1 MKKIIYILLGL
12 ALAAVVAIAALVSL
26 IDPNQFKPQLVEQV
40 RKSTGRELVME
51 GDIGW
56 RFWPSLGL
64 SLEQVALRNPA
75 GFAEPDLVRFTR
87 GEASVGLL
95 PLLSHKLEIGK
106 VTLSGAHLFIQT
118 KADGSSNLSDLLKAS
133 AEPKGEATTSEPV
146 ATTPPPASDKQ
157 PWQISLQGVEL
168 QQASAL
174 LQDDRSGTVSRLEQL
189 DLNLGQLAVDQWVP
203 VTLAAKGAQGELA
216 FDLKG
221 SAQLKLAPDASRSEL
236 KDVALAGSLSEPTQ
250 RLDAFSLKADRLAL
264 GEWSSLTLSLQGA
277 QGAADKPT
285 LAGTLEGTLKAR
297 LDENRQL
304 LEVSDAVLA
313 AKLGGDALPRPQ
325 MQVKLAGFARAE
337 LGKQNVT
344 LSNLVMG
351 VDDALLSGNGSV
363 QLGAVPRVEFDLKGE
378 KLDVD
383 GWLGQSAKA
392 APAAPAAASSGAAA
406 PAGTTAQAAAPAAK
420 ALSTAEP
427 DLTAL
432 KAVDLAGRLQLG
444 SLRLKGLDL
453 SAVDLQ
459 LALAGGQL
467 TLKQFSAGVAGGQ
480 VTASGVLDAR
490 QQPARYQVHKRVQG
504 VDVRP
509 LLQTLAQT
517 DLLEGKGDLEVEV
530 QGAGLSEL
538 ALRSRMQGK
547 VNLKLSDGALHGI
560 NLAEMIREARAT
572 LTGKGADQVKEARKT
587 DFSALT
593 ASFRIAD
600 GVARSDDIQ
609 LFAPALRV
617 KGQGQTALVPET
629 LDFLFLTSVVESSKG
644 QGGKSV
650 DELKDITIPVRIG
663 GHWQAPSYR
672 LDVKELLSNNKLLEE
687 KARKEAER
695 GLKKLLGDKADNEGG
710 EGGGRPVAQ
719 GLVQVV
725 TAFRVIAM
733 QSPPRAGSVHCG
745 SLPGKVFKRDAAGV
759 GSKREGC
766 LGRTKMVSLWFYQG
780 ADE

>member
-40 RKSTGRELVME
+40 RKSTGRELVIQ

-64 SLEQVALRNPA
+64 SLEKVALRNPA
-75 GFAEPDLVRFTR
+75 GFAEPDLVRFEL

-95 PLLSHKLEIGK
+95 PLLSHRLEIGK

-118 KADGSSNLSDLLKAS
+118 RADGSSNLRDLLQAS
-133 AEPKGEATTSEPV
+133 ADPKEEAASEPA
-146 ATTPPPASDKQ
+146 ATTPPAASDKQ
-157 PWQISLQGVEL
+157 PWQISLQGIALVD
-168 QQASAL
+168 ASAL
-174 LQDDRSGTVSRLEQL
+174 VRDDRNGTVSRLDRL
-189 DLNLGQLAVDQWVP
+189 DLDLGQLTPGEWVP
-203 VTLAAKGAQGELA
+203 VTLAAKGAQGDLA

-221 SAQLKLAPDASRSEL
+221 QAQLKPAREAMKSEL
-236 KDVALAGSLSEPTQ
+236 KDLNLSGSLNQPAQ
-250 RLDAFSLKADRLAL
+250 RLDAFTLKADRLAL
-264 GEWSSLTLSLQGA
+264 GEWSSLSLSLSGA

-304 LEVSDAVLA
+304 LELSDAVLA
-313 AKLGGDALPRPQ
+313 AKLSGDSLPRPQ

-337 LGKQNVT
+337 LDKQSVA

-351 VDDALLSGNGSV
+351 VDDALLSGSGAV
-363 QLGAVPRVEFDLKGE
+363 RLGAVPKVDFDLKGD
-378 KLDVD
+378 KLDLD
-383 GWLGQSAKA
+383 AWLGQSAKA
-392 APAAPAAASSGAAA
+392 APAAATSGAAA
-406 PAGTTAQAAAPAAK
+406 PAGAQAQTAAPATK
-420 ALSTAEP
+420 ALSTQEP

-432 KAVDLAGRLQLG
+432 KVVDLAGRLQLG

-453 SAVDLQ
+453 STVDLQ

-467 TLKQFSAGVAGGQ
+467 TLKQFSAGVAGGK
-480 VTASGVLDAR
+480 VTASGLLDAR

-517 DLLEGKGDLEVEV
+517 DLLEGKGDLEVEA
-530 QGAGLSEL
+530 QGSGLSEQ
-538 ALRSRMQGK
+538 ALRSRMQGQVK
-547 VNLKLSDGALHGI
+547 LKLSDGALHGI

-572 LTGKGADQVKEARKT
+572 LTGKGADQVKEVRKT

-593 ASFRIAD
+593 ASFQIAD
-600 GVARSDDIQ
+600 GIARSDDIQ

-644 QGGKSV
+644 QGGKTV

-663 GHWQAPSYR
+663 GHWQAPSYK
-672 LDVKELLSNNKLLEE
+672 LDVKALLSNNKVLEE

-695 GLKKLLGDKADNEGG
+695 GLKKLLGDKADNEGVKG
-710 EGGGRPVAQ
+710 VADQ
-719 GLVQVV
+719 LLKGL
-725 TAFRVIAM
+725 
-733 QSPPRAGSVHCG
+733 
-745 SLPGKVFKRDAAGV
+745 FK
-759 GSKREGC
+759 
-766 LGRTKMVSLWFYQG
+766 
-780 ADE
+780 

>member
-1 MKKIIYILLGL
+1 MKKIIYILPGL

-40 RKSTGRELVME
+40 GKSTGRELVIQ

-95 PLLSHKLEIGK
+95 PLLSHRLEIGK

-118 KADGSSNLSDLLKAS
+118 KADGSSNLRDLLKAS
-133 AEPKGEATTSEPV
+133 AEPKGEAATTEPA

-189 DLNLGQLAVDQWVP
+189 DLNLGQLAVAQWVP

-221 SAQLKLAPDASRSEL
+221 SAQLKLASDASRSEL
-236 KDVALAGSLSEPTQ
+236 KDVALAGSLSEPIQ

-264 GEWSSLTLSLQGA
+264 GQWSSLTLSLQGA

-304 LEVSDAVLA
+304 LELSDAVLA
-313 AKLGGDALPRPQ
+313 AKLSGDALPRPQ
-325 MQVKLAGFARAE
+325 MQLKLAGFARAE
-337 LGKQNVT
+337 LDKQAVT

-351 VDDALLSGNGSV
+351 VDDALLSGSGAV
-363 QLGAVPRVEFDLKGE
+363 RLGAVPKMDFDLKGE
-378 KLDVD
+378 KLDLD
-383 GWLGQSAKA
+383 GWLGQPAKA
-392 APAAPAAASSGAAA
+392 APVAATSGAAA
-406 PAGTTAQAAAPAAK
+406 PAGAPAQTAAQ

-432 KAVDLAGRLQLG
+432 KSVDLAGRLQLG

-467 TLKQFSAGVAGGQ
+467 TLKQFSAGVAGGK

-517 DLLEGKGDLEVEV
+517 DLLEGKGDLEVEA
-530 QGAGLSEL
+530 QGSGLSEQ

-560 NLAEMIREARAT
+560 NLAQMIREARAT
-572 LTGKGADQVKEARKT
+572 LTGKGADQVKEVRKT

-593 ASFRIAD
+593 ASFQIAN
-600 GVARSDDIQ
+600 GIARSDDIQ

-644 QGGKSV
+644 KGGKTV

-663 GHWQAPSYR
+663 GHWQAPSYK
-672 LDVKELLSNNKLLEE
+672 LDVKALLSNNKVLEE

-695 GLKKLLGDKADNEGG
+695 GLKKLLGDKADNEGVKG
-710 EGGGRPVAQ
+710 VADQ
-719 GLVQVV
+719 LLKGL
-725 TAFRVIAM
+725 
-733 QSPPRAGSVHCG
+733 
-745 SLPGKVFKRDAAGV
+745 FK
-759 GSKREGC
+759 
-766 LGRTKMVSLWFYQG
+766 
-780 ADE
+780 

>member
-40 RKSTGRELVME
+40 RKSTGRELVIQ

-64 SLEQVALRNPA
+64 SLEKVALRNPA
-75 GFAEPDLVRFTR
+75 GFAEPDLVRFEQ

-118 KADGSSNLSDLLKAS
+118 RADGSSNLRDLLKSS
-133 AEPKGEATTSEPV
+133 AEPKGEATTSEPA
-146 ATTPPPASDKQ
+146 ATTPPAASDKQ
-157 PWQISLQGVEL
+157 PWQISLQGIALVD
-168 QQASAL
+168 ASAL
-174 LQDDRSGTVSRLEQL
+174 VRDDRSGTVSRLDRL
-189 DLNLGQLAVDQWVP
+189 DLDLGQLTPGEWVP
-203 VTLAAKGAQGELA
+203 VTLAAKGAQGDLA

-221 SAQLKLAPDASRSEL
+221 QAQLKPAREAMKSEL
-236 KDVALAGSLSEPTQ
+236 KDLNLSGSLNQPAQ

-264 GEWSSLTLSLQGA
+264 GEWSSLSLSLSGA
-277 QGAADKPT
+277 LGAADKPT
-285 LAGTLEGTLKAR
+285 LAGTLEGSLKAR

-304 LEVSDAVLA
+304 LELSDAVLA
-313 AKLGGDALPRPQ
+313 AKLSGDSLPRPQ

-337 LGKQNVT
+337 LDKQSVA
-344 LSNLVMG
+344 LSNLVLG
-351 VDDALLSGNGSV
+351 VDDALLSGSGAV
-363 QLGAVPRVEFDLKGE
+363 RLGAVPKVDFDLKGD
-378 KLDVD
+378 KLDLD
-383 GWLGQSAKA
+383 SWLGQ
-392 APAAPAAASSGAAA
+392 PARTAPAAATSGAAA
-406 PAGTTAQAAAPAAK
+406 SAGAPAQTAAQ
-420 ALSTAEP
+420 ALSTVEP

-432 KAVDLAGRLQLG
+432 KAVDLSGRLQLG

-467 TLKQFSAGVAGGQ
+467 TLKQFSAGVAGGK
-480 VTASGVLDAR
+480 VTASGLLDAR

-517 DLLEGKGDLEVEV
+517 DLLEGKGDLEVEA
-530 QGAGLSEL
+530 QGSGLSEQ

-572 LTGKGADQVKEARKT
+572 LTGKGADQVKEVRKT

-593 ASFRIAD
+593 ASFQIAN
-600 GVARSDDIQ
+600 GIARSDDIQ

-644 QGGKSV
+644 QGGKTV

-663 GHWQAPSYR
+663 GHWQAPSYK
-672 LDVKELLSNNKLLEE
+672 LDVKALLSNNKVLEE

-695 GLKKLLGDKADNEGG
+695 GLKKLLGDKADNEGVKG
-710 EGGGRPVAQ
+710 VADQ
-719 GLVQVV
+719 LLKGL
-725 TAFRVIAM
+725 
-733 QSPPRAGSVHCG
+733 
-745 SLPGKVFKRDAAGV
+745 FK
-759 GSKREGC
+759 
-766 LGRTKMVSLWFYQG
+766 
-780 ADE
+780 

>member
-12 ALAAVVAIAALVSL
+12 ALAAVVAITALVSL
-26 IDPNQFKPQLVEQV
+26 IDPNQFKPQLVDQV

-51 GDIGW
+51 GAIGW

-64 SLEQVALRNPA
+64 SLEKVALRNPA
-75 GFAEPDLVRFTR
+75 GFAEPDLVRFER

-95 PLLSHKLEIGK
+95 PLLSHRLEIGK
-106 VTLSGAHLFIQT
+106 VTLSGAHLFVQT
-118 KADGSSNLSDLLKAS
+118 RADGSSNLSDLIKTTKQGADAS
-133 AEPKGEATTSEPV
+133 PAGESQPAAP
-146 ATTPPPASDKQ
+146 AASDKQ

-174 LQDDRSGTVSRLEQL
+174 LQDDRNGTVSRLEQL

-221 SAQLKLAPDASRSEL
+221 QAQLKLAQDESRSEL
-236 KDVALAGSLSEPTQ
+236 KDLSLEGSLKDPVQ
-250 RLDAFSLKADRLAL
+250 RLDAFSIKADRLAL

-304 LEVSDAVLA
+304 LEISDAVLA
-313 AKLGGDALPRPQ
+313 AKLSGDALPRPQ
-325 MQVKLAGFARAE
+325 LQVKLAGFARAE
-337 LGKQNVT
+337 LDKQNVT
-344 LSNLVMG
+344 LTNLVMG

-378 KLDVD
+378 ALDLD
-383 GWLGQSAKA
+383 GWLGQPAK
-392 APAAPAAASSGAAA
+392 AAPAAASSGAVV

-432 KAVDLAGRLQLG
+432 KSVDLAGRLQLG
-444 SLRLKGLDL
+444 SVRLKGLDL

-467 TLKQFSAGVAGGQ
+467 TLKQFSAGVAGGK
-480 VTASGVLDAR
+480 VTASGLLDAR
-490 QQPARYQVHKRVQG
+490 QKPARYQAHKRVQG

-600 GVARSDDIQ
+600 GVAQSDDIQ

-644 QGGKSV
+644 QGGKDV

-672 LDVKELLSNNKLLEE
+672 LDVKALLSNNKLLEE

-695 GLKKLLGDKADNEGG
+695 GLKKLLGDKADNEGVKG
-710 EGGGRPVAQ
+710 VADQ
-719 GLVQVV
+719 LLKGL
-725 TAFRVIAM
+725 
-733 QSPPRAGSVHCG
+733 
-745 SLPGKVFKRDAAGV
+745 FK
-759 GSKREGC
+759 
-766 LGRTKMVSLWFYQG
+766 
-780 ADE
+780 

>member
-26 IDPNQFKPQLVEQV
+26 VDPNQFKPQLAEQV

-64 SLEQVALRNPA
+64 SLEKVQLRNPV
-75 GFAEPDLVRFTR
+75 GFAEPDLLRFTQ
-87 GEASVGLL
+87 GDASVALL
-95 PLLSHKLEIGK
+95 PLLSHRLEIGK

-118 KADGSSNLSDLLKAS
+118 KADGSSNLNGLVKTATAD
-133 AEPKGEATTSEPV
+133 KGAGTQS
-146 ATTPPPASDKQ
+146 PAGDSQPAVTEEK
-157 PWQISLQGVEL
+157 PWQISLQGVALVE
-168 QQASAL
+168 ASAL
-174 LQDDRSGTVSRLEQL
+174 VRDDRSGAVSRLDRL
-189 DLNLGQLAVDQWVP
+189 DLDLGQLTPGEWVP
-203 VTLAAKGAQGELA
+203 VTLAAKGAQGDRA

-221 SAQLKLAPDASRSEL
+221 QAQLKLAREVKASEL
-236 KDVALAGSLSEPTQ
+236 KDLTLGGSLSEPTQ

-264 GEWSSLTLSLQGA
+264 GQWGSLALSLSGT
-277 QGAADKPT
+277 QGAADQPT

-297 LDENRQL
+297 LDQGLQL
-304 LEVSDAVLA
+304 VEVSDAVLA
-313 AKLGGDALPRPQ
+313 ARLSGDSLPRPQ
-325 MQVKLAGFARAE
+325 MNLKLAGFARAE
-337 LGKQNVT
+337 LDKQTIT

-351 VDDALLSGNGSV
+351 ADDALLSGSGTV
-363 QLGAVPRVEFDLKGE
+363 HLGAVPKVEFDLKGE
-378 KLDVD
+378 KLDLD
-383 GWLGQSAKA
+383 AWLGQAAPAKAAA
-392 APAAPAAASSGAAA
+392 APAAPAKG
-406 PAGTTAQAAAPAAK
+406 GDKGAAPAAK
-420 ALSTAEP
+420 ALSTMEP
-427 DLTAL
+427 DLAVL
-432 KAVDLAGRLQLG
+432 KSVDLAGRLQLG

-459 LALAGGQL
+459 LVLAGGQL
-467 TLKQFSAGVAGGQ
+467 NLKQFSAGVAGGQ

-509 LLQTLAQT
+509 LLQTLAQN
-517 DLLEGKGDLEVEV
+517 DRLEGKGDLEVQV
-530 QGAGLSEL
+530 QGTGLSEQ
-538 ALRSRMQGK
+538 ALRSQMQGK
-547 VNLKLSDGALHGI
+547 LSLRLSDGALHGI

-593 ASFRIAD
+593 ANFQIAN

-609 LFAPALRV
+609 LLAPALRV
-617 KGQGQTALVPET
+617 KGQGQSALVPET

-650 DELKDITIPVRIG
+650 DELKDVTIPVRIG

-672 LDVKELLSNNKLLEE
+672 LDVKELLSNNKVLEE

-695 GLKKLLGDKADNEGG
+695 GLKKLLGDKADDEQIKG
-710 EGGGRPVAQ
+710 VADQ
-719 GLVQVV
+719 LLKGL
-725 TAFRVIAM
+725 
-733 QSPPRAGSVHCG
+733 
-745 SLPGKVFKRDAAGV
+745 FK
-759 GSKREGC
+759 
-766 LGRTKMVSLWFYQG
+766 
-780 ADE
+780 

>member
-40 RKSTGRELVME
+40 RKSTGRELVIQ

-95 PLLSHKLEIGK
+95 PLLSHRLEIGK

-133 AEPKGEATTSEPV
+133 AEPKGEATSEPA
-146 ATTPPPASDKQ
+146 ATTPPPANDKQ

-221 SAQLKLAPDASRSEL
+221 SAQLKLASDASRSEL

-264 GEWSSLTLSLQGA
+264 GQWSSLTLSLQGA

-304 LEVSDAVLA
+304 LEISDAVLA
-313 AKLGGDALPRPQ
+313 AKLSGDVLPRPQ

-337 LGKQNVT
+337 LDKQAVT

-363 QLGAVPRVEFDLKGE
+363 QLGAVPRVGFDLKGE
-378 KLDVD
+378 KLDLD
-383 GWLGQSAKA
+383 GWLGQPAKA
-392 APAAPAAASSGAAA
+392 APVAATSGAAA
-406 PAGTTAQAAAPAAK
+406 PAGAPAQTAAPAAQ
-420 ALSTAEP
+420 ALSMAEP

-432 KAVDLAGRLQLG
+432 KSVDLAGRLQLG

-517 DLLEGKGDLEVEV
+517 DLLEGKGDLEVEA
-530 QGAGLSEL
+530 QGSGLSEQ

-547 VNLKLSDGALHGI
+547 VSLRLSDGALHGI
-560 NLAEMIREARAT
+560 NLAQMIREARAT
-572 LTGKGADQVKEARKT
+572 LTGKGAEQVKEARKT

-600 GVARSDDIQ
+600 GVAQSDDIQ

-644 QGGKSV
+644 QGGKTV

-663 GHWQAPSYR
+663 GHWQAPSYK
-672 LDVKELLSNNKLLEE
+672 LDVKELLSNNKVLEE

-695 GLKKLLGDKADNEGG
+695 GLKKLLGDKADNEGVKG
-710 EGGGRPVAQ
+710 VADQ
-719 GLVQVV
+719 LLKGL
-725 TAFRVIAM
+725 
-733 QSPPRAGSVHCG
+733 
-745 SLPGKVFKRDAAGV
+745 FK
-759 GSKREGC
+759 
-766 LGRTKMVSLWFYQG
+766 
-780 ADE
+780 

>member
-40 RKSTGRELVME
+40 RKSTGRELVIQ

-64 SLEQVALRNPA
+64 SLEKVALRNPA
-75 GFAEPDLVRFTR
+75 GFAEPDLVRFEQ

-118 KADGSSNLSDLLKAS
+118 RADGSSNLRELLQAS
-133 AEPKGEATTSEPV
+133 ADPKEEAASEPA
-146 ATTPPPASDKQ
+146 ATTPPAASDKQ
-157 PWQISLQGVEL
+157 PWQISLQGIALVD
-168 QQASAL
+168 ASAL
-174 LQDDRSGTVSRLEQL
+174 VRDDRSGTVSRLDRLAL
-189 DLNLGQLAVDQWVP
+189 DLGQLTPGEWVP

-216 FDLKG
+216 FELKG
-221 SAQLKLAPDASRSEL
+221 SAQLKPAREAMKSEL
-236 KDVALAGSLSEPTQ
+236 KDLNLSGSLNQPAQ
-250 RLDAFSLKADRLAL
+250 RLDAFTLKADRLAL
-264 GEWSSLTLSLQGA
+264 GEWSSLSLSLSGA

-304 LEVSDAVLA
+304 LELSDAVLA
-313 AKLGGDALPRPQ
+313 AKLSGDALPRPQ

-337 LGKQNVT
+337 LDKQSVA

-351 VDDALLSGNGSV
+351 VDDALLSGSGAV
-363 QLGAVPRVEFDLKGE
+363 RLGAVPKVDFDLKGD
-378 KLDVD
+378 KLDLD
-383 GWLGQSAKA
+383 AWLGQSAKA
-392 APAAPAAASSGAAA
+392 ATAAATSGAAA
-406 PAGTTAQAAAPAAK
+406 PAGAQAQTAAPATK
-420 ALSTAEP
+420 ALSTQEP

-432 KAVDLAGRLQLG
+432 KSVDLAGRLQLG

-467 TLKQFSAGVAGGQ
+467 TLKQFSAGVAGGK
-480 VTASGVLDAR
+480 VTASGLLDAR

-517 DLLEGKGDLEVEV
+517 DLLEGKGDLEVEA
-530 QGAGLSEL
+530 QGSGLSEQ

-572 LTGKGADQVKEARKT
+572 LTGKGADQVKEVRKT

-593 ASFRIAD
+593 ASFQIAN

-644 QGGKSV
+644 QGGKTV

-663 GHWQAPSYR
+663 GHWQAPSYK
-672 LDVKELLSNNKLLEE
+672 LDVKELLSNNKVLEE

-695 GLKKLLGDKADNEGG
+695 GLKKLLGDKADNEGVKG
-710 EGGGRPVAQ
+710 VADQ
-719 GLVQVV
+719 LLKGL
-725 TAFRVIAM
+725 
-733 QSPPRAGSVHCG
+733 
-745 SLPGKVFKRDAAGV
+745 FK
-759 GSKREGC
+759 
-766 LGRTKMVSLWFYQG
+766 
-780 ADE
+780 

>member
-26 IDPNQFKPQLVEQV
+26 IDPNQFKPQLAEQV
-40 RKSTGRELVME
+40 RKSTGRDLVME

-64 SLEQVALRNPA
+64 SLEKVQLRNPA
-75 GFAEPDLVRFTR
+75 GFAEPDLLRFAQ
-87 GEASVGLL
+87 GDASVALL
-95 PLLSHKLEIGK
+95 PLLSHRLEIGK

-118 KADGSSNLSDLLKAS
+118 RADGSSNLSGLVKTS
-133 AEPKGEATTSEPV
+133 AADKGDGAQS
-146 ATTPPPASDKQ
+146 PAGDSQPAVTEEK
-157 PWQISLQGVEL
+157 PWQISLQGVALVE
-168 QQASAL
+168 ASAL
-174 LQDDRSGTVSRLEQL
+174 VRDDRSGVVSRLDRL
-189 DLNLGQLAVDQWVP
+189 DLDLGQLTPGEWVP
-203 VTLAAKGAQGELA
+203 VTLAAKGAQGERA

-221 SAQLKLAPDASRSEL
+221 QAQLKLARELKASEL
-236 KDVALAGSLSEPTQ
+236 KDLNLGGSLSEPTQ

-264 GEWSSLTLSLQGA
+264 GQWSSLALSLSGA
-277 QGAADKPT
+277 QGAADQPT

-297 LDENRQL
+297 LDKGLQL
-304 LEVSDAVLA
+304 VEVSDAVLA
-313 AKLGGDALPRPQ
+313 ARLSGDSLPRPQ
-325 MQVKLAGFARAE
+325 MNLKLAGFARAE
-337 LGKQNVT
+337 LDKQTVT

-351 VDDALLSGNGSV
+351 ADDALLSGSGAV
-363 QLGAVPRVEFDLKGE
+363 HLGAVPKVEFDLKGE
-378 KLDVD
+378 KLDLD
-383 GWLGQSAKA
+383 AWLGQAAPAKTAA
-392 APAAPAAASSGAAA
+392 APAAPAKG
-406 PAGTTAQAAAPAAK
+406 GDKGAAPAAK
-420 ALSTAEP
+420 ALSTMEP
-427 DLTAL
+427 DLAAL
-432 KAVDLAGRLQLG
+432 KRMDLAGRLLLG

-467 TLKQFSAGVAGGQ
+467 SLKQFSAAVAGGQ

-490 QQPARYQVHKRVQG
+490 QQPARYQVHKRIQG

-509 LLQTLAQT
+509 LLQTLAQN
-517 DLLEGKGDLEVEV
+517 DRLEGKGDLEVQV
-530 QGAGLSEL
+530 QGSGLSEQ
-538 ALRSRMQGK
+538 ALRSQMQGK
-547 VNLKLSDGALHGI
+547 LSLRLSDGALHGI

-593 ASFRIAD
+593 ANFQIAN

-609 LFAPALRV
+609 LLAPALRV

-650 DELKDITIPVRIG
+650 DELKDVTIPVRIG

-672 LDVKELLSNNKLLEE
+672 LDVKELLSNNKVLEE

-695 GLKKLLGDKADNEGG
+695 GLKKLLGDKADDEQIKG
-710 EGGGRPVAQ
+710 VADQ
-719 GLVQVV
+719 LLKGL
-725 TAFRVIAM
+725 
-733 QSPPRAGSVHCG
+733 
-745 SLPGKVFKRDAAGV
+745 FK
-759 GSKREGC
+759 
-766 LGRTKMVSLWFYQG
+766 
-780 ADE
+780 

>member
-26 IDPNQFKPQLVEQV
+26 IDPNQFKPQLAEQV
-40 RKSTGRELVME
+40 RKSTGRELVIQ

-64 SLEQVALRNPA
+64 SLEKVALRNPA
-75 GFAEPDLVRFTR
+75 GFAEPDLVRFEQ

-95 PLLSHKLEIGK
+95 PLLSHRLEIGK

-118 KADGSSNLSDLLKAS
+118 RADGSSNLSDLLKAS
-133 AEPKGEATTSEPV
+133 ADPKGEATTEPA

-157 PWQISLQGVEL
+157 PWQISLQGIALVD
-168 QQASAL
+168 ASAL
-174 LQDDRSGTVSRLEQL
+174 VRDDRSGTVSRLDRL
-189 DLNLGQLAVDQWVP
+189 DLDLGQLTPGEWVP

-221 SAQLKLAPDASRSEL
+221 SAQLKLASDASRSEL

-264 GEWSSLTLSLQGA
+264 GEWSSLSLSLSGA

-304 LEVSDAVLA
+304 LEISDAVLA
-313 AKLGGDALPRPQ
+313 AKLSGDALPHPQ
-325 MQVKLAGFARAE
+325 MQLKLAGFARAE
-337 LGKQNVT
+337 LDKQSVA
-344 LSNLVMG
+344 LSNLVLG
-351 VDDALLSGNGSV
+351 ADDALLSGSGAV
-363 QLGAVPRVEFDLKGE
+363 RLGAVPKVDFDLKGD
-378 KLDVD
+378 KLDLD
-383 GWLGQSAKA
+383 SWLGQ
-392 APAAPAAASSGAAA
+392 PARTASAAAALGAAA
-406 PAGTTAQAAAPAAK
+406 PAGAKEQAAAPANR
-420 ALSTAEP
+420 ALSTVEP

-432 KAVDLAGRLQLG
+432 KAVDLSGRLQLG

-467 TLKQFSAGVAGGQ
+467 TLKQFSAGVAGGK

-517 DLLEGKGDLEVEV
+517 DLLEGKGDLEVEA
-530 QGAGLSEL
+530 QGSGLSEQ

-572 LTGKGADQVKEARKT
+572 LTGKGADQVKEVRKT

-593 ASFRIAD
+593 ASFQIAN
-600 GVARSDDIQ
+600 GIARSDDIQ

-644 QGGKSV
+644 QGGKTV

-663 GHWQAPSYR
+663 GHWQAPSYK
-672 LDVKELLSNNKLLEE
+672 LDVKELLSNNKVLEE

-695 GLKKLLGDKADNEGG
+695 GLKKVLGDKADNEGVKG
-710 EGGGRPVAQ
+710 VADQ
-719 GLVQVV
+719 LLKGL
-725 TAFRVIAM
+725 
-733 QSPPRAGSVHCG
+733 
-745 SLPGKVFKRDAAGV
+745 FK
-759 GSKREGC
+759 
-766 LGRTKMVSLWFYQG
+766 
-780 ADE
+780 

>member
-40 RKSTGRELVME
+40 RKSTGRELVIQ

-64 SLEQVALRNPA
+64 SLEKVALRNPA
-75 GFAEPDLVRFTR
+75 GFAEPDLVRFEQ

-95 PLLSHKLEIGK
+95 PLLSHRLEIGK

-118 KADGSSNLSDLLKAS
+118 RADGSSNLRDLLQAS
-133 AEPKGEATTSEPV
+133 ADPKGEATTSEPA
-146 ATTPPPASDKQ
+146 ATTPPAASDKQ
-157 PWQISLQGVEL
+157 PWQISLQGIALVD
-168 QQASAL
+168 ASAL
-174 LQDDRSGTVSRLEQL
+174 VRDDRSGTVSRLDRL
-189 DLNLGQLAVDQWVP
+189 DLDLGQLTPGEWIP
-203 VTLAAKGAQGELA
+203 VTLAAKGAQGDLA

-221 SAQLKLAPDASRSEL
+221 SAQLKLASDASRSEL

-264 GEWSSLTLSLQGA
+264 GEWSSLSLSLSGA

-304 LEVSDAVLA
+304 LEISDAVLA
-313 AKLGGDALPRPQ
+313 AKLSGDALPRPQ
-325 MQVKLAGFARAE
+325 MQLKLAGFARAE
-337 LGKQNVT
+337 LDKQSVA
-344 LSNLVMG
+344 LSNLVLG
-351 VDDALLSGNGSV
+351 ADDTLLSGSGAV
-363 QLGAVPRVEFDLKGE
+363 RLGAVPKVDFDLKGD
-378 KLDVD
+378 KLDLD
-383 GWLGQSAKA
+383 AWLGQSAKA
-392 APAAPAAASSGAAA
+392 APAAATSGAAA
-406 PAGTTAQAAAPAAK
+406 SAGAPAQTAAQ
-420 ALSTAEP
+420 ALSTVEP

-432 KAVDLAGRLQLG
+432 KAVELAGRLQLG

-517 DLLEGKGDLEVEV
+517 DLLEGKGDLEVEA
-530 QGAGLSEL
+530 QGSGLSEQ

-572 LTGKGADQVKEARKT
+572 LTGKGADQVKEVRKT

-593 ASFRIAD
+593 ASFQIAN
-600 GVARSDDIQ
+600 GIARSDDIQ

-644 QGGKSV
+644 QGGKTV

-663 GHWQAPSYR
+663 GHWLAPSYK
-672 LDVKELLSNNKLLEE
+672 LDVKALLSNNKLLEE

-695 GLKKLLGDKADNEGG
+695 GLKKLLGDKADNEGVKG
-710 EGGGRPVAQ
+710 VADQ
-719 GLVQVV
+719 LLKGL
-725 TAFRVIAM
+725 
-733 QSPPRAGSVHCG
+733 
-745 SLPGKVFKRDAAGV
+745 FK
-759 GSKREGC
+759 
-766 LGRTKMVSLWFYQG
+766 
-780 ADE
+780 

>member
-12 ALAAVVAIAALVSL
+12 ALAAVVAITALVSL

-51 GDIGW
+51 GAIGW

-64 SLEQVALRNPA
+64 SLEKVALRNPA
-75 GFAEPDLVRFTR
+75 GFAEPDLVRFER

-118 KADGSSNLSDLLKAS
+118 KADGSSNLSDLIKTTKQGADAS
-133 AEPKGEATTSEPV
+133 PAGESQPAAP
-146 ATTPPPASDKQ
+146 AASDKQ

-174 LQDDRSGTVSRLEQL
+174 LQDDRNGTVSSLEQL
-189 DLNLGQLAVDQWVP
+189 DLNLGQLVVDQWVP

-221 SAQLKLAPDASRSEL
+221 QAQLKLAQDESRSEL
-236 KDVALAGSLSEPTQ
+236 KDLSLEGSLKDPVQ

-313 AKLGGDALPRPQ
+313 AKLSGDALPRPQ
-325 MQVKLAGFARAE
+325 LQVKLAGFARAE
-337 LGKQNVT
+337 LDKQNVILT
-344 LSNLVMG
+344 NLVMG

-378 KLDVD
+378 KLDLD
-383 GWLGQSAKA
+383 GWLGQPAKT
-392 APAAPAAASSGAAA
+392 APAAASSGAAA

-432 KAVDLAGRLQLG
+432 KAVDLAGRLQLDG
-444 SLRLKGLDL
+444 VRLKGLDL

-467 TLKQFSAGVAGGQ
+467 TLKQFSAGVLGGK
-480 VTASGVLDAR
+480 VTANGVLDAR

-517 DLLEGKGDLEVEV
+517 DLLEGKGDLEVQV

-600 GVARSDDIQ
+600 GVAQSDDIQ

-644 QGGKSV
+644 QGGKDV

-672 LDVKELLSNNKLLEE
+672 LDVKALLSNNKLLEE

-695 GLKKLLGDKADNEGG
+695 GLKKLLGGKADNEGVKG
-710 EGGGRPVAQ
+710 MADQ
-719 GLVQVV
+719 LLKGL
-725 TAFRVIAM
+725 
-733 QSPPRAGSVHCG
+733 
-745 SLPGKVFKRDAAGV
+745 FK
-759 GSKREGC
+759 
-766 LGRTKMVSLWFYQG
+766 
-780 ADE
+780 

>member
-40 RKSTGRELVME
+40 RKSTGRELVIQ

-64 SLEQVALRNPA
+64 SLEKVALRNPA

-118 KADGSSNLSDLLKAS
+118 RADGSSNLSDLLKAS
-133 AEPKGEATTSEPV
+133 AEPKGEATSEPA
-146 ATTPPPASDKQ
+146 ATTPPPANDKQ

-174 LQDDRSGTVSRLEQL
+174 VQDDRNGTVSRLEQL

-221 SAQLKLAPDASRSEL
+221 SAQLKLASDASRSEL

-264 GEWSSLTLSLQGA
+264 GEWSSLSLSLSGA

-304 LEVSDAVLA
+304 LEISDAVLA
-313 AKLGGDALPRPQ
+313 AKLSGDALPRPQ

-337 LGKQNVT
+337 LGKQAVT

-351 VDDALLSGNGSV
+351 VDDALLSGSGAV
-363 QLGAVPRVEFDLKGE
+363 RLGAVPKVDFDLKGD
-378 KLDVD
+378 KLDLD
-383 GWLGQSAKA
+383 SWLGQ
-392 APAAPAAASSGAAA
+392 PARTASAAATSGAAA
-406 PAGTTAQAAAPAAK
+406 PAGAPAQTAAQ

-432 KAVDLAGRLQLG
+432 KSVDLAGRLQLG

-467 TLKQFSAGVAGGQ
+467 TLKQFSAGVAGGK
-480 VTASGVLDAR
+480 VTASGLLDAR

-530 QGAGLSEL
+530 QGSGLSEQ

-572 LTGKGADQVKEARKT
+572 LTGKGADQVKEVRKT

-593 ASFRIAD
+593 ASFQIAN
-600 GVARSDDIQ
+600 GIARSDDIQ

-644 QGGKSV
+644 QGGKTV

-663 GHWQAPSYR
+663 GHWQAPSYK

-695 GLKKLLGDKADNEGG
+695 GLKKLLGDKADNEGVKG
-710 EGGGRPVAQ
+710 VADQ
-719 GLVQVV
+719 LLKGL
-725 TAFRVIAM
+725 
-733 QSPPRAGSVHCG
+733 
-745 SLPGKVFKRDAAGV
+745 FK
-759 GSKREGC
+759 
-766 LGRTKMVSLWFYQG
+766 
-780 ADE
+780 

>member
-1 MKKIIYILLGL
+1 MKKIIYIMLGL

-26 IDPNQFKPQLVEQV
+26 IDPNQFKPQLAEQV

-51 GDIGW
+51 GEIGW

-64 SLEQVALRNPA
+64 SLEKVALRNPA
-75 GFAEPDLVRFTR
+75 GFAEPDLVRFEQ

-95 PLLSHKLEIGK
+95 PLLSHRLEIGK

-118 KADGSSNLSDLLKAS
+118 KADGSSNLRDLLQTS
-133 AEPKGEATTSEPV
+133 AEPKGEAATSEPA
-146 ATTPPPASDKQ
+146 ATTPPAAPDDR
-157 PWQISLQGVEL
+157 PWQISLQGIALVD
-168 QQASAL
+168 ASAL
-174 LQDDRSGTVSRLEQL
+174 VRDDRSGAVSRLDRL
-189 DLNLGQLAVDQWVP
+189 DLDLGQLTPGEWVP

-221 SAQLKLAPDASRSEL
+221 QAQLKAAQEPMKSEL
-236 KDVALAGSLSEPTQ
+236 KDLSLSGSLSQPAQ
-250 RLDAFSLKADRLAL
+250 RLDDFTLKADRLAL
-264 GEWSSLTLSLQGA
+264 GEWSSLTLTLQGA

-297 LDENRQL
+297 LDEHRQL
-304 LEVSDAVLA
+304 LEISDAVLA
-313 AKLGGDALPRPQ
+313 ARLSGDALPRPQ
-325 MQVKLAGFARAE
+325 MQLKLAGFARAE
-337 LGKQNVT
+337 LDKQSVT

-351 VDDALLSGNGSV
+351 ADDVLLSGSGAV
-363 QLGAVPRVEFDLKGE
+363 RLGAVPKVEFDLKGD
-378 KLDVD
+378 KLDLD
-383 GWLGQSAKA
+383 AWLGQGEGKTSTAKEGEKGA
-392 APAAPAAASSGAAA
+392 APAEGAQASSQ
-406 PAGTTAQAAAPAAK
+406 PASAQPSPTQ
-420 ALSTAEP
+420 ALSAVEP
-427 DLTAL
+427 DLSAL
-432 KAVDLAGRLQLG
+432 KRVDLAGRLQLG

-467 TLKQFSAGVAGGQ
+467 SLKQFGAGVAGGK

-504 VDVRP
+504 VEVRP

-530 QGAGLSEL
+530 QGSGLSEQ

-547 VNLKLSDGALHGI
+547 ASLRLRDGALHGI

-572 LTGKGADQVKEARKT
+572 LTGKGADQVKEVRKT

-593 ASFRIAD
+593 ASFQIAN

-672 LDVKELLSNNKLLEE
+672 LDVKALLSNNKVLEE

-695 GLKKLLGDKADNEGG
+695 GLKKLLGDKADDEGIKG
-710 EGGGRPVAQ
+710 AADQ
-719 GLVQVV
+719 LLKGL
-725 TAFRVIAM
+725 
-733 QSPPRAGSVHCG
+733 
-745 SLPGKVFKRDAAGV
+745 FK
-759 GSKREGC
+759 
-766 LGRTKMVSLWFYQG
+766 
-780 ADE
+780 

>member
-40 RKSTGRELVME
+40 RKSTGRELVIQ

-64 SLEQVALRNPA
+64 SLEKVALRNPA
-75 GFAEPDLVRFTR
+75 GFAEPDLVRFEQ

-118 KADGSSNLSDLLKAS
+118 RADGSSNLSDLLKAS
-133 AEPKGEATTSEPV
+133 ADPKEEAASEPV
-146 ATTPPPASDKQ
+146 ATTPPPANDKQ
-157 PWQISLQGVEL
+157 PWQISLQGIALVD
-168 QQASAL
+168 ASAL
-174 LQDDRSGTVSRLEQL
+174 VRDDLSGTVSRLDRL
-189 DLNLGQLAVDQWVP
+189 DLDLGQLTPGEWVP
-203 VTLAAKGAQGELA
+203 VTLAAKGAQGDLA

-221 SAQLKLAPDASRSEL
+221 QAQLKPAREAMKSEL
-236 KDVALAGSLSEPTQ
+236 KDLNLSGSLNQPAQ
-250 RLDAFSLKADRLAL
+250 RLDAFTLKADRLAL
-264 GEWSSLTLSLQGA
+264 GQWSSLTLSLQGA

-304 LEVSDAVLA
+304 LEISDAVLA
-313 AKLGGDALPRPQ
+313 AKLSGDALPRPQ

-337 LGKQNVT
+337 LDKQAVT
-344 LSNLVMG
+344 LSNLVLG
-351 VDDALLSGNGSV
+351 ADDALLSGSGAV
-363 QLGAVPRVEFDLKGE
+363 RLGAVPKVDFDLKGD
-378 KLDVD
+378 KLDLD
-383 GWLGQSAKA
+383 AWLGQSAKA
-392 APAAPAAASSGAAA
+392 APAAATSGAAA
-406 PAGTTAQAAAPAAK
+406 PAGAKDQAAAPANRAP
-420 ALSTAEP
+420 STIEP

-432 KAVDLAGRLQLG
+432 KSVDLSGRLQLG
-444 SLRLKGLDL
+444 GLKVKGLDL
-453 SAVDLQ
+453 SSVDLQ
-459 LALAGGQL
+459 LALSGGEL
-467 TLKQFSAGVAGGQ
+467 TLKQFSAGVAGGK

-530 QGAGLSEL
+530 QGSGLSEQ

-572 LTGKGADQVKEARKT
+572 LTGKGADQVKEVRKT

-593 ASFRIAD
+593 ASFQIAN
-600 GVARSDDIQ
+600 GIARSDDIQ

-644 QGGKSV
+644 QGGKTV

-663 GHWQAPSYR
+663 GHWQAPSYK
-672 LDVKELLSNNKLLEE
+672 LDVKALLSNNKVLEE

-695 GLKKLLGDKADNEGG
+695 GLKKLLGDKADNEGVKG
-710 EGGGRPVAQ
+710 VADQ
-719 GLVQVV
+719 LLKGL
-725 TAFRVIAM
+725 
-733 QSPPRAGSVHCG
+733 
-745 SLPGKVFKRDAAGV
+745 FK
-759 GSKREGC
+759 
-766 LGRTKMVSLWFYQG
+766 
-780 ADE
+780 

>member
-12 ALAAVVAIAALVSL
+12 ALAAVVAITALVSL
-26 IDPNQFKPQLVEQV
+26 IDPNQFKPQLVDQV

-51 GDIGW
+51 GAIGW

-64 SLEQVALRNPA
+64 SLEKVALRNPA
-75 GFAEPDLVRFTR
+75 GFAEPDLVRFER

-95 PLLSHKLEIGK
+95 PLLSHRLEIGK

-118 KADGSSNLSDLLKAS
+118 KADGSSNLSDLIKTTKQGADAS
-133 AEPKGEATTSEPV
+133 PTGESQPAAP
-146 ATTPPPASDKQ
+146 AASDKQ

-174 LQDDRSGTVSRLEQL
+174 LQDDRNGTVSRLEQL
-189 DLNLGQLAVDQWVP
+189 DLNLGQLVVDQWVP
-203 VTLAAKGAQGELA
+203 VTLAAKGAQGELV
-216 FDLKG
+216 FELKG
-221 SAQLKLAPDASRSEL
+221 QAQLKLAQDESRSEL
-236 KDVALAGSLSEPTQ
+236 KELSLEGSLKDPVQ

-285 LAGTLEGTLKAR
+285 LAGTLEGTFKAR

-313 AKLGGDALPRPQ
+313 AKLSGDALPRPQ
-325 MQVKLAGFARAE
+325 LQVKLAGFARAE

-344 LSNLVMG
+344 LTNLVMG

-378 KLDVD
+378 KLDLD
-383 GWLGQSAKA
+383 GWLGQPAKT
-392 APAAPAAASSGAAA
+392 APAAASSGAAA

-444 SLRLKGLDL
+444 SVRLKGLDL

-467 TLKQFSAGVAGGQ
+467 TLKPFSAGVAGGK

-490 QQPARYQVHKRVQG
+490 QKPARYQAHKRVQG

-587 DFSALT
+587 DFSAFT

-600 GVARSDDIQ
+600 GVAQSDDIQ

-644 QGGKSV
+644 QGGKTV

-663 GHWQAPSYR
+663 GHWQAPSYK

-695 GLKKLLGDKADNEGG
+695 GLKKLLGDKADNEGVKG
-710 EGGGRPVAQ
+710 VADQ
-719 GLVQVV
+719 LLKGL
-725 TAFRVIAM
+725 
-733 QSPPRAGSVHCG
+733 
-745 SLPGKVFKRDAAGV
+745 FK
-759 GSKREGC
+759 
-766 LGRTKMVSLWFYQG
+766 
-780 ADE
+780 

>member
-26 IDPNQFKPQLVEQV
+26 IDPNQFKPQLAEQV
-40 RKSTGRELVME
+40 RKSTGRELVIQ

-75 GFAEPDLVRFTR
+75 GFAEPDLVRFEQ

-95 PLLSHKLEIGK
+95 PLLSHRLEIGK

-133 AEPKGEATTSEPV
+133 ADPKGEATTSEPA
-146 ATTPPPASDKQ
+146 ATTPPAASDKQ
-157 PWQISLQGVEL
+157 LWQISLQGIALVD
-168 QQASAL
+168 ASAL
-174 LQDDRSGTVSRLEQL
+174 VRDDRNGTVSRLEQL

-221 SAQLKLAPDASRSEL
+221 SAQLKLAREAMKSEL
-236 KDVALAGSLSEPTQ
+236 KDLNLSGSLNQPAQ
-250 RLDAFSLKADRLAL
+250 RLDAFTLKADRLAL
-264 GEWSSLTLSLQGA
+264 GEWSSLSLSLSGA

-304 LEVSDAVLA
+304 LELSDAVLA
-313 AKLGGDALPRPQ
+313 AKLSGDSLPRPQ

-337 LGKQNVT
+337 LDKQSVA

-351 VDDALLSGNGSV
+351 VDDALLSGSGAV
-363 QLGAVPRVEFDLKGE
+363 RLGAVPKVDFDLKGE
-378 KLDVD
+378 KLDLD
-383 GWLGQSAKA
+383 AWLGQSAKA
-392 APAAPAAASSGAAA
+392 APAAAMSGAAA
-406 PAGTTAQAAAPAAK
+406 SAGAPAQTAAQ
-420 ALSTAEP
+420 ALSTDEP
-427 DLTAL
+427 DLTVL

-480 VTASGVLDAR
+480 VTASGLLDAR

-517 DLLEGKGDLEVEV
+517 DLLEGKGDLEVEA
-530 QGAGLSEL
+530 QGSGLSEQ

-572 LTGKGADQVKEARKT
+572 LTGKGADQVKEVRKT

-593 ASFRIAD
+593 ASFQIAN
-600 GVARSDDIQ
+600 GIARSNDIQ

-644 QGGKSV
+644 QGGKTV

-663 GHWQAPSYR
+663 GHWQAPSYK
-672 LDVKELLSNNKLLEE
+672 LDVKALLSNNKVLEE

-695 GLKKLLGDKADNEGG
+695 GLKKLLGDKADNEGVKG
-710 EGGGRPVAQ
+710 VADQ
-719 GLVQVV
+719 LLKGL
-725 TAFRVIAM
+725 
-733 QSPPRAGSVHCG
+733 
-745 SLPGKVFKRDAAGV
+745 FK
-759 GSKREGC
+759 
-766 LGRTKMVSLWFYQG
+766 
-780 ADE
+780 

>member
-26 IDPNQFKPQLVEQV
+26 IDPNQFKPQLAEQV
-40 RKSTGRELVME
+40 RKSTGRELVIQ

-64 SLEQVALRNPA
+64 SLEKVALRNPA

-95 PLLSHKLEIGK
+95 PLLSHRLEIGK

-133 AEPKGEATTSEPV
+133 ADPKEEAASEPA
-146 ATTPPPASDKQ
+146 ATTPPAASDKQ
-157 PWQISLQGVEL
+157 PWQISLQGIALVD
-168 QQASAL
+168 ASAL
-174 LQDDRSGTVSRLEQL
+174 VRDDRNGTVSRLDRL
-189 DLNLGQLAVDQWVP
+189 DLDLGQLTPGEWVP

-221 SAQLKLAPDASRSEL
+221 SAQLKLAQEAMKSEL
-236 KDVALAGSLSEPTQ
+236 KDLNLSGSLNQPAQ
-250 RLDAFSLKADRLAL
+250 RLDSFTLKADRLAL
-264 GEWSSLTLSLQGA
+264 GEWSSLSLSLSGA

-304 LEVSDAVLA
+304 LEISDGVLA
-313 AKLGGDALPRPQ
+313 AKLSGDSLPRPQ

-337 LGKQNVT
+337 LDKQAVA

-351 VDDALLSGNGSV
+351 VDDALLSGSGAV
-363 QLGAVPRVEFDLKGE
+363 RLGAVPKVDFDLKGD
-378 KLDVD
+378 KLDLD
-383 GWLGQSAKA
+383 AWLGQSAKA
-392 APAAPAAASSGAAA
+392 APAAATSGAAA
-406 PAGTTAQAAAPAAK
+406 PAGAKEQAAAPANR
-420 ALSTAEP
+420 ALSTVEP

-480 VTASGVLDAR
+480 VTASGLLDAR

-504 VDVRP
+504 VEVRP

-517 DLLEGKGDLEVEV
+517 DLLEGKGDLEVEA
-530 QGAGLSEL
+530 QGSGLSEQ

-572 LTGKGADQVKEARKT
+572 LTGKGADQVKEVRKT

-593 ASFRIAD
+593 ASFQIAD

-617 KGQGQTALVPET
+617 KGQGQTALVSET

-644 QGGKSV
+644 QGGKTV

-663 GHWQAPSYR
+663 GHWQAPSYK
-672 LDVKELLSNNKLLEE
+672 LDVKALLSNNKVLEE

-695 GLKKLLGDKADNEGG
+695 GLKKLLGDKADNEAVKG
-710 EGGGRPVAQ
+710 VADQ
-719 GLVQVV
+719 LLKGL
-725 TAFRVIAM
+725 
-733 QSPPRAGSVHCG
+733 
-745 SLPGKVFKRDAAGV
+745 LK
-759 GSKREGC
+759 
-766 LGRTKMVSLWFYQG
+766 
-780 ADE
+780 

>member
-12 ALAAVVAIAALVSL
+12 TLAAVVAIAALVSL
-26 IDPNQFKPQLVEQV
+26 VDPNQFKPQLAEQV

-64 SLEQVALRNPA
+64 SLEKVQLRNPA
-75 GFAEPDLVRFTR
+75 GFAEPDLLRFAQ
-87 GEASVGLL
+87 GDASVALL

-118 KADGSSNLSDLLKAS
+118 KADGSSNLSGLVKTSAADKGDGAQSPAGDSQPAAPAAS
-133 AEPKGEATTSEPV
+133 EEK
-146 ATTPPPASDKQ
+146 
-157 PWQISLQGVEL
+157 PWQISLQGVALVE
-168 QQASAL
+168 ASAL
-174 LQDDRSGTVSRLEQL
+174 VRDDRSGAVSRLDRL
-189 DLNLGQLAVDQWVP
+189 DLDLGQLIPGEWVP
-203 VTLAAKGAQGELA
+203 VTLAAKGAQGERA

-221 SAQLKLAPDASRSEL
+221 QAQLKLAREVKASEL
-236 KDVALAGSLSEPTQ
+236 KDLTLGGSLSEPTQ

-264 GEWSSLTLSLQGA
+264 GQWSSLALSLSGA
-277 QGAADKPT
+277 QGAADQPT

-297 LDENRQL
+297 LDQGLQL
-304 LEVSDAVLA
+304 VEVSDAVLA
-313 AKLGGDALPRPQ
+313 ARLSGDSLPRPQ
-325 MQVKLAGFARAE
+325 MNLKLAGFARAE
-337 LGKQNVT
+337 LDKQTIT

-351 VDDALLSGNGSV
+351 ADDALLSGSGAV
-363 QLGAVPRVEFDLKGE
+363 HLGAVPKVEFDLKGE
-378 KLDVD
+378 KLDLD
-383 GWLGQSAKA
+383 AWLGQAAPAKTAA
-392 APAAPAAASSGAAA
+392 APAAPAKG
-406 PAGTTAQAAAPAAK
+406 GDKGAAPAAK
-420 ALSTAEP
+420 ALSTIEP
-427 DLTAL
+427 DLAAL
-432 KAVDLAGRLQLG
+432 KRMDLAGRLQLG

-467 TLKQFSAGVAGGQ
+467 SLKQFSAAVAGGQ
-480 VTASGVLDAR
+480 VTASGVLDTR

-509 LLQTLAQT
+509 LLQTLAQN
-517 DLLEGKGDLEVEV
+517 DRLEGKGDLEVQV
-530 QGAGLSEL
+530 QGTGLSEQ
-538 ALRSRMQGK
+538 ALRSQMQGK
-547 VNLKLSDGALHGI
+547 VSLRLSDGALHGI

-593 ASFRIAD
+593 ANFQIAN

-609 LFAPALRV
+609 LLAPALRV
-617 KGQGQTALVPET
+617 KGQGQSALVPET

-650 DELKDITIPVRIG
+650 DELKDVTIPVRIG

-672 LDVKELLSNNKLLEE
+672 LDVKELLSNNKVLEE

-695 GLKKLLGDKADNEGG
+695 GLKKLLGDKADDEQIKG
-710 EGGGRPVAQ
+710 VADQ
-719 GLVQVV
+719 LLKGL
-725 TAFRVIAM
+725 
-733 QSPPRAGSVHCG
+733 
-745 SLPGKVFKRDAAGV
+745 FK
-759 GSKREGC
+759 
-766 LGRTKMVSLWFYQG
+766 
-780 ADE
+780 

>member
-64 SLEQVALRNPA
+64 SLEKVQLRNPA
-75 GFAEPDLVRFTR
+75 GFAEPDLLRFTQ
-87 GEASVGLL
+87 GDASVALL
-95 PLLSHKLEIGK
+95 PLLSHRLEIGK

-118 KADGSSNLSDLLKAS
+118 RADGSSNLSGLVKTSAADKGDGTQSPAGESQPAAPAAS
-133 AEPKGEATTSEPV
+133 EEK
-146 ATTPPPASDKQ
+146 
-157 PWQISLQGVEL
+157 PWQISLQGVALVE
-168 QQASAL
+168 ASAL
-174 LQDDRSGTVSRLEQL
+174 VRDDRSGAVSRLDRL
-189 DLNLGQLAVDQWVP
+189 DLDLGQLTPGEWVP
-203 VTLAAKGAQGELA
+203 VTLAAKGAQGERA

-221 SAQLKLAPDASRSEL
+221 QAQLKLAREVKASEL
-236 KDVALAGSLSEPTQ
+236 KDLTLGGSLSEPTQ

-264 GEWSSLTLSLQGA
+264 GQWSNLALSLSGA
-277 QGAADKPT
+277 QGAADQPT

-297 LDENRQL
+297 LDQGLQL
-304 LEVSDAVLA
+304 VEVSDAVLA
-313 AKLGGDALPRPQ
+313 ARLSGDSLPRPQ
-325 MQVKLAGFARAE
+325 MNLKLAGFARAE
-337 LGKQNVT
+337 LDKQTVT

-351 VDDALLSGNGSV
+351 ADDALLSGSGAV
-363 QLGAVPRVEFDLKGE
+363 HLGAVPKVEFDLKGE
-378 KLDVD
+378 KLDLD
-383 GWLGQSAKA
+383 AWLGQAAPAKTAA
-392 APAAPAAASSGAAA
+392 APAAPAKG
-406 PAGTTAQAAAPAAK
+406 GDKGAAPAAK
-420 ALSTAEP
+420 ALSTMEP
-427 DLTAL
+427 DLAAL
-432 KAVDLAGRLQLG
+432 KRVDLAGRLQLG

-453 SAVDLQ
+453 GTVDLQ

-467 TLKQFSAGVAGGQ
+467 SLKQFSAAVAGGQ

-490 QQPARYQVHKRVQG
+490 QQPARYQVHKQVQG

-509 LLQTLAQT
+509 LLQTLAQN
-517 DLLEGKGDLEVEV
+517 DRLEGKGDLEVQV
-530 QGAGLSEL
+530 QGTGLSEQ
-538 ALRSRMQGK
+538 ALRSQMQGK
-547 VNLKLSDGALHGI
+547 LSLRLSDGALHGI

-593 ASFRIAD
+593 ANFQIAN

-609 LFAPALRV
+609 LLAPALRV
-617 KGQGQTALVPET
+617 KGQGQSALVPET

-650 DELKDITIPVRIG
+650 DELKDVTIPVRIG

-672 LDVKELLSNNKLLEE
+672 LDVKELLGNNKVLEE

-695 GLKKLLGDKADNEGG
+695 GLKKLLGDKADDEQIKG
-710 EGGGRPVAQ
+710 VADQ
-719 GLVQVV
+719 LLKGL
-725 TAFRVIAM
+725 
-733 QSPPRAGSVHCG
+733 
-745 SLPGKVFKRDAAGV
+745 FK
-759 GSKREGC
+759 
-766 LGRTKMVSLWFYQG
+766 
-780 ADE
+780 

>member
-40 RKSTGRELVME
+40 RKSTGRELVIQ

-64 SLEQVALRNPA
+64 SLEKVALRNPA
-75 GFAEPDLVRFTR
+75 GFAEPDLVRFEQ

-95 PLLSHKLEIGK
+95 PLLSHRLEIGK

-133 AEPKGEATTSEPV
+133 ADPKEEAASEPA
-146 ATTPPPASDKQ
+146 ATTPPAASDKQ
-157 PWQISLQGVEL
+157 PWQISLQGIALVD
-168 QQASAL
+168 ASAL
-174 LQDDRSGTVSRLEQL
+174 VRDDRSGTVSRLDRL
-189 DLNLGQLAVDQWVP
+189 DLDLGQLTPGEWVP
-203 VTLAAKGAQGELA
+203 VTLAAKGAQGDLA
-216 FDLKG
+216 FELKG
-221 SAQLKLAPDASRSEL
+221 QAQLKPAREAMKSEL
-236 KDVALAGSLSEPTQ
+236 KDLNLSGSLNQPVQ
-250 RLDAFSLKADRLAL
+250 RLDAFTLKADRLAL
-264 GEWSSLTLSLQGA
+264 GEWSSLSLSLSGA

-304 LEVSDAVLA
+304 LEISDAVLA
-313 AKLGGDALPRPQ
+313 AKLSGDALPRPQ

-337 LGKQNVT
+337 LDKQSVA
-344 LSNLVMG
+344 LSNLVLG
-351 VDDALLSGNGSV
+351 ADDALLSGSGAV
-363 QLGAVPRVEFDLKGE
+363 RLGAVPKVDFDLKGD
-378 KLDVD
+378 KLDLD
-383 GWLGQSAKA
+383 AWLGQSAKA
-392 APAAPAAASSGAAA
+392 APAAATSGAAA
-406 PAGTTAQAAAPAAK
+406 PAGAKDQAAAPANR

-480 VTASGVLDAR
+480 VTASGLLDAR

-530 QGAGLSEL
+530 QGSGLSEQ

-547 VNLKLSDGALHGI
+547 VNLRLSDGALHGI

-572 LTGKGADQVKEARKT
+572 LTGKGADQVKEVRKT

-593 ASFRIAD
+593 ASFQIAD

-644 QGGKSV
+644 QGGKTV

-663 GHWQAPSYR
+663 GHWQAPSYK
-672 LDVKELLSNNKLLEE
+672 LDVKELLSNNKVLEE

-695 GLKKLLGDKADNEGG
+695 GLKKLLGDKADNEGVKG
-710 EGGGRPVAQ
+710 VADQ
-719 GLVQVV
+719 LLKGL
-725 TAFRVIAM
+725 
-733 QSPPRAGSVHCG
+733 
-745 SLPGKVFKRDAAGV
+745 FK
-759 GSKREGC
+759 
-766 LGRTKMVSLWFYQG
+766 
-780 ADE
+780 

>member
-40 RKSTGRELVME
+40 RKSTGRELVIQ

-64 SLEQVALRNPA
+64 SLEKVALRNPA
-75 GFAEPDLVRFTR
+75 GFAEPDLVRFEQ

-118 KADGSSNLSDLLKAS
+118 RADGSSNLRDLLKAS
-133 AEPKGEATTSEPV
+133 ADPKEEATTSEPA
-146 ATTPPPASDKQ
+146 ATTPPAASDKQ
-157 PWQISLQGVEL
+157 PWQISLQGIALVD
-168 QQASAL
+168 ASAL
-174 LQDDRSGTVSRLEQL
+174 VRDDRSGTVSRLDRL
-189 DLNLGQLAVDQWVP
+189 DLDLGQLTPGEWVP
-203 VTLAAKGAQGELA
+203 VTLAAKGAQGDLA

-221 SAQLKLAPDASRSEL
+221 QAQLKPAREAMKSEL
-236 KDVALAGSLSEPTQ
+236 KDLNLSGSLNQPAQ
-250 RLDAFSLKADRLAL
+250 RLDAFTLKADRLVL
-264 GEWSSLTLSLQGA
+264 GEWSSLSLSLSGA

-304 LEVSDAVLA
+304 LEISDAVLA
-313 AKLGGDALPRPQ
+313 AKLSGDSLPRPQ

-337 LGKQNVT
+337 LDKQSVAF
-344 LSNLVMG
+344 SNLVMG
-351 VDDALLSGNGSV
+351 VDDALLSGNGAV
-363 QLGAVPRVEFDLKGE
+363 RLGAVPKVDFDLKGD
-378 KLDVD
+378 KLDLD
-383 GWLGQSAKA
+383 AWLGQSAKA
-392 APAAPAAASSGAAA
+392 APAAATSGAAA
-406 PAGTTAQAAAPAAK
+406 SAGAPAQTAAQ
-420 ALSTAEP
+420 ALSTVEP

-432 KAVDLAGRLQLG
+432 KAVDLSGRLQLG

-467 TLKQFSAGVAGGQ
+467 TLKQFSAGVAGGK
-480 VTASGVLDAR
+480 VTASGLLDAR

-517 DLLEGKGDLEVEV
+517 DLLEGKGDLEVEA
-530 QGAGLSEL
+530 QGSGLSEQ

-572 LTGKGADQVKEARKT
+572 LTGKGADQVKEVRKT

-593 ASFRIAD
+593 ASFQIAN
-600 GVARSDDIQ
+600 GIARSDDIQ

-644 QGGKSV
+644 QGGKTV

-663 GHWQAPSYR
+663 GHWQAPSYK
-672 LDVKELLSNNKLLEE
+672 LDVKALLSNNKLLEE

-695 GLKKLLGDKADNEGG
+695 GLKKLLGDKADNEGVKG
-710 EGGGRPVAQ
+710 VADQ
-719 GLVQVV
+719 LLKGL
-725 TAFRVIAM
+725 
-733 QSPPRAGSVHCG
+733 
-745 SLPGKVFKRDAAGV
+745 FK
-759 GSKREGC
+759 
-766 LGRTKMVSLWFYQG
+766 
-780 ADE
+780 

>member
-40 RKSTGRELVME
+40 RKSTGRELVIQ

-64 SLEQVALRNPA
+64 SLEKVALRNPA
-75 GFAEPDLVRFTR
+75 GFAEPDLVRFEQ

-118 KADGSSNLSDLLKAS
+118 RADGSSNLSDLLKAS
-133 AEPKGEATTSEPV
+133 AEPKGEATTSEPA
-146 ATTPPPASDKQ
+146 ATTPPAASDKQ

-174 LQDDRSGTVSRLEQL
+174 VQDDRNGTVSRLDRL
-189 DLNLGQLAVDQWVP
+189 DLDLGQLTPGEWVP
-203 VTLAAKGAQGELA
+203 VTLAAKGAQGDLA

-221 SAQLKLAPDASRSEL
+221 QAQLKPAREAMKSEL
-236 KDVALAGSLSEPTQ
+236 KDLNLSGSLNQPVQ

-264 GEWSSLTLSLQGA
+264 GQWSSLTLSLQGA

-304 LEVSDAVLA
+304 LELSDAVLA
-313 AKLGGDALPRPQ
+313 AKLSGDALPRPQ
-325 MQVKLAGFARAE
+325 IQVKLAGFARAE
-337 LGKQNVT
+337 LDKQAVT

-351 VDDALLSGNGSV
+351 VDDALLSGSGAV
-363 QLGAVPRVEFDLKGE
+363 RLGAVPKVDFDLKGE
-378 KLDVD
+378 KLDLD
-383 GWLGQSAKA
+383 AWLGKQDGAKTAASSA
-392 APAAPAAASSGAAA
+392 APATVSAGEQGAAA
-406 PAGTTAQAAAPAAK
+406 KSAPSAQS
-420 ALSTAEP
+420 LSTAEP
-427 DLTAL
+427 DLSAL
-432 KAVDLAGRLQLG
+432 KLVDLAGRLQLG
-444 SLRLKGLDL
+444 GLKVKGLDL

-467 TLKQFSAGVAGGQ
+467 TLKQFSAGVAGGK
-480 VTASGVLDAR
+480 VTASGLLDAR

-504 VDVRP
+504 VEVRP

-517 DLLEGKGDLEVEV
+517 DLLEGKGDLEVEA
-530 QGAGLSEL
+530 QGSGLSEQ

-572 LTGKGADQVKEARKT
+572 LTGKGADQVKEVRKT

-593 ASFRIAD
+593 ASFQIAN
-600 GVARSDDIQ
+600 GIARSDDIQ

-644 QGGKSV
+644 QGGKTV

-663 GHWQAPSYR
+663 GHWQAPSYK
-672 LDVKELLSNNKLLEE
+672 LDVKALLSNNKVLEE

-695 GLKKLLGDKADNEGG
+695 GLKKLLGDKADNEGVKG
-710 EGGGRPVAQ
+710 VADQ
-719 GLVQVV
+719 LLKGL
-725 TAFRVIAM
+725 
-733 QSPPRAGSVHCG
+733 
-745 SLPGKVFKRDAAGV
+745 FK
-759 GSKREGC
+759 
-766 LGRTKMVSLWFYQG
+766 
-780 ADE
+780 